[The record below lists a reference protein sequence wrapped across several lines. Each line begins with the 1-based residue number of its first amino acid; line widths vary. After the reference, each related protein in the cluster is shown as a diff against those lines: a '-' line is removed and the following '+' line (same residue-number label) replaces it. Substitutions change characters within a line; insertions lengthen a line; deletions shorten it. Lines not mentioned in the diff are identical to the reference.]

1 MQIVIDGY
9 NLIRQSPH
17 WSRLD
22 QQDLQAGRDA
32 LVDALAAYKK
42 VKPFPITVV
51 FDARDALPGMP
62 RRDRRKGIELRY
74 SQPGELADTVIKRM
88 AARLRGKLMVVT
100 SDGEIKAYAAAQGAA
115 TIDAVDFEARLT
127 MARMV
132 GLKGAVEDEA
142 SSGWQPSTKK
152 TGPSR
157 RLPKQ
162 QRRMRH
168 KIEKL

>member
-9 NLIRQSPH
+9 NLIRQSAFF
-17 WSRLD
+17 SELD
-22 QQDLQAGRDA
+22 QMDLQAGRDA

-51 FDARDALPGMP
+51 FDGGDAPEGMP

-74 SQPGELADTVIKRM
+74 SRPGELADNVIKRM
-88 AARLRGKLMVVT
+88 AARMREKLMVVS
-100 SDGEIKAYAAAQGAA
+100 SDGDVKSYAAARGAA
-115 TIDAVDFEARLT
+115 VIDAVDFEKRLA

-132 GLKGAVEDEA
+132 DMKGAPEEA
-142 SSGWQPSTKK
+142 DGQHRRLDTKK
-152 TGPSR
+152 TGPAR

-162 QRRMRH
+162 QRRMRR
-168 KIEKL
+168 KIAKL